1 MAMLS
6 KRWLSLGG
14 WLLLVLLVVFALQ
27 RGLQLDSDMQF
38 FLPPAASPQQQLVLD
53 ELQQGAAARLW
64 LLAIRA
70 ESEATAAA
78 LSQRLAE
85 SLAGESAFVQVLNR
99 PQPLPEEEQQAWFVY
114 RYLLSELPEMDAAS
128 LHQSLQWR
136 LEELASP
143 LGPLLRQTL
152 ASDPTAQFQQWLQ
165 AWQGEAGPVRRHGV
179 WFGDDGR
186 ALLLL
191 RSRAAG
197 MELDAQAANLTLIES
212 HFAALPGSA
221 GASLSI
227 GGAAPLAVTSR
238 DTIRSEAQWLSLLAT
253 LLVALILLWAWR
265 SPRLWLLAALPLGS
279 AVLGGLWVTQTLFGQ
294 VHGIT
299 LAFGITLLGVAL
311 DYPLHLFSQ
320 LRPGSRPSEALAVV
334 WPRLRLGVLSTAAG
348 YLAMI
353 ASGFPGLVQLGAFA
367 ASGLL
372 VAALVTWL
380 VLPAALPRIWQGR
393 ESQRAALPVPPAW
406 RMRVRIALL
415 LGLAGLSL
423 LVLLTSPRPIW
434 QSELAALS
442 PIPEPLRQQ
451 ETALRQALGLAE
463 LGQMLAIRGDSAEV
477 VLQRSED
484 LLPQLQAWQ
493 QAGLIQDVELAT
505 ALLPSE
511 RRQRQRQQALPDP
524 LALQAALDEAQQGLP
539 FRQGVFAD
547 FVEALRHS
555 HELAPLQPAMLETL
569 LPDSLLAARLA
580 PLLFERDG
588 QWWALLRLHGLQ
600 DGQALADWVATNSD
614 GDLHYLDLARDTSAM
629 MLTFQRAALSWLG
642 GGALLIGLLLWWGL
656 AGLRQALP
664 VLLPVL
670 SALLVTLALL
680 HLMGQLLSVFHLVA
694 LLLVLGIGLDY
705 SLFFQHGG
713 NRQQRRR
720 TGHALRLCAISSMA
734 VFVILALSSLPVLQ
748 AIGLTVSV
756 GILTSF
762 LFAWLLTPAGVD
774 PPNKA

>member
-1 MAMLS
+1 MLS
-6 KRWLSLGG
+6 RRWLSLGG
-14 WLLLVLLVVFALQ
+14 WLLLVVLAVFALQ

-64 LLAIRA
+64 LLAIQA
-70 ESEATAAA
+70 ESSAAAAA
-78 LSQRLAE
+78 LSQGLAEALAE
-85 SLAGESAFVQVLNR
+85 SEAAFVQVLNR
-99 PQPLPEEEQQAWFVY
+99 PQPLPPEEQQAWFAY
-114 RYLLSELPEMDAAS
+114 RYLLSELPEMDAVS

-152 ASDPTAQFQQWLQ
+152 SSDPTAQFQQWLQ
-165 AWQGEAGPVRRHGV
+165 AWQGEAGPARQHGL
-179 WFGDDGR
+179 WFGEDGR

-197 MELDAQAANLTLIES
+197 MDLDAQAANLALIEAR
-212 HFAALPGSA
+212 FAALPGSA
-221 GASLSI
+221 EASLSI
-227 GGAAPLAVTSR
+227 GGAAPLAVASR

-299 LAFGITLLGVAL
+299 LAFGVTLLGVAL

-353 ASGFPGLVQLGAFA
+353 ASGFPGLVQLGVFA

-393 ESQRAALPVPPAW
+393 ESQRAALPMPPAW
-406 RMRVRIALL
+406 RMRVRIVLL

-463 LGQMLAIRGDSAEV
+463 LGQLLAIAGDSAEE

-484 LLPQLQAWQ
+484 LHPQLRAWQ
-493 QAGLIQDVELAT
+493 QEGVIRDFELA
-505 ALLPSE
+505 AELLPSE

-547 FVEALRHS
+547 FVDALRHS

-580 PLLFERDG
+580 PLLFQRDG
-588 QWWALLRLHGLQ
+588 QWWALVRLHGLQ
-600 DGQALADWVATNSD
+600 DGQALADWVVARSD
-614 GDLHYLDLARDTSAM
+614 GDLHYLDLARDASAM
-629 MLTFQRAALSWLG
+629 ILGFQRAALSWLG
-642 GGALLIGLLLWWGL
+642 WGALLIGLLLWWGL
-656 AGLRQALP
+656 AGLRQALL

-670 SALLVTLALL
+670 SSLLVSLMLL
-680 HLMGQLLSVFHLVA
+680 HLFGQLLSVFHLVA
-694 LLLVLGIGLDY
+694 LLLVLGIGIDY

-720 TGHALRLCAISSMA
+720 TGDALRLCAISSMA
-734 VFVILALSSLPVLQ
+734 VFVILAFSSLPVLQ

-762 LFAWLLTPAGVD
+762 LFAWLLTPARG
-774 PPNKA
+774 AASAE